1 MEVTTSIREEDGKTQ
16 VAIELTEQEVK
27 KHIDSFFKDLA
38 KNRIPGFRPG
48 KAPRKVLERNFGGH
62 EAIYAEITSDMV
74 NEVLP
79 LALDSKDVIFID
91 DPKLVDEKIESVED
105 GKPYTFEVYG
115 EVAPKLTLTSVEP
128 VEIEMPP
135 ATATDE
141 EVEAQLESLRDYYY
155 EFEEVDRA
163 AEEGDYVMM
172 SIDAKTDGV
181 AVDALNSPS
190 RLVELGSD
198 ALPKELTDQVLGM
211 KKDEAK
217 EFDFEVAED
226 DEQLADFKGK
236 TIHAEI
242 TVSKVQTKELPTLD
256 EEFAKR
262 IGFDTLEQTRE
273 EIANQINSQRERQLP
288 ELKERR
294 CVEALA
300 KRIEGEIPE
309 SYINYSRDEVLRE
322 FFNNLQSA
330 GITFDQFLAQRG
342 ISADEFHADLDDEA
356 KENAEQSLALDALF
370 EARGMELTDADIDE
384 QFQVVD
390 DPAAARKSWEESGRM
405 SLLREGIRRSKAA
418 QWLIDNAIVTEEAA
432 KEGAS
437 DN

>member
-91 DPKLVDEKIESVED
+91 DPKLVDEKIESDED

-163 AEEGDYVMM
+163 AEEGDYAMM
-172 SIDAKTDGV
+172 SIDAKADGV

-211 KKDEAK
+211 KKDETK

-418 QWLIDNAIVTEEAA
+418 QWLIDNATVTEEAA

>member
-27 KHIDSFFKDLA
+27 KHVDSFFKDLA

-91 DPKLVDEKIESVED
+91 DPKLVDEKVESVED

-141 EVEAQLESLRDYYY
+141 EIEAQLESLRDYYY

-172 SIDAKTDGV
+172 SIDAKADGV

-211 KKDEAK
+211 EKDETK

-236 TIHAEI
+236 TIHAEV

-300 KRIEGEIPE
+300 ERIEGEIPE

-342 ISADEFHADLDDEA
+342 ISADEFRADLDDEA

>member
-163 AEEGDYVMM
+163 AEEGVYVMM
-172 SIDAKTDGV
+172 SIDAKADGV

-198 ALPKELTDQVLGM
+198 ALHKELTDQVLGM
-211 KKDEAK
+211 KKDETK

-236 TIHAEI
+236 TIHAEV

>member
-172 SIDAKTDGV
+172 SIDAKADGV

-211 KKDEAK
+211 KKDETK

-236 TIHAEI
+236 TIHAEV

-370 EARGMELTDADIDE
+370 EARGMELIDADIDE

>member
-172 SIDAKTDGV
+172 SIDAKADGV

-211 KKDEAK
+211 KKDETK

-236 TIHAEI
+236 TIHVEV

-273 EIANQINSQRERQLP
+273 EIASQINSQRERQLP

-437 DN
+437 DK

>member
-91 DPKLVDEKIESVED
+91 DPKLVDEKVESVED

-141 EVEAQLESLRDYYY
+141 EIEAQLESLRDYYY

-163 AEEGDYVMM
+163 AEEGDYVMI
-172 SIDAKTDGV
+172 SIDAKADGV

-211 KKDEAK
+211 KKDETK

-236 TIHAEI
+236 TIHAEV

-273 EIANQINSQRERQLP
+273 EIANQINTQRERQLP

-342 ISADEFHADLDDEA
+342 ISADEFRADLDDEA

>member
-172 SIDAKTDGV
+172 SIDAKADGV

-211 KKDEAK
+211 KKDETK
-217 EFDFEVAED
+217 EFDFEVVED

-236 TIHAEI
+236 TIHAEV

>member
-141 EVEAQLESLRDYYY
+141 EIEAQLESLRDYYY

-172 SIDAKTDGV
+172 SIDAKADGV

-198 ALPKELTDQVLGM
+198 ALPKELIDQVLGM
-211 KKDEAK
+211 KKDETK

-236 TIHAEI
+236 TIHAEV

-273 EIANQINSQRERQLP
+273 EIANQINTQRERQLP

-342 ISADEFHADLDDEA
+342 ISADEFRADLDDEA